1 MKDKNPF
8 HLGEEDSEDLSNES
22 DTDDEA
28 GKEYSYCGSISDMY
42 GEREQHEVNR
52 KIKRERP

>member
-28 GKEYSYCGSISDMY
+28 DKEFSYHGSIADEY
-42 GEREQHEVNR
+42 DEDDIDEAALE
-52 KIKRERP
+52 K